1 MGERS
6 IDADVEPPASAG
18 DDTND
23 GPAVRLTRIGIGAA
37 LALGRAA
44 VAALAPAGEPPD
56 RVDAL
61 SGVFGGPAK
70 TDVPM
75 LLAAVAFA
83 TAMRVDRL
91 TSPAARTARR
101 AARTAVCIADLS
113 PLHPYLTRWRTDATH
128 RSERARLD
136 AEGARVRVTDRCGEL
151 MDALIAEVVR
161 HVDVDEV
168 ISRVDVD
175 AIVSRVDL
183 NRVVDRL
190 DLNRVV
196 DRLDL
201 NRVVDQVDVDRA
213 VHRVDLAALT
223 EEILDQV
230 EVESIIR
237 ESTESMTDETV
248 ALLRQRAAGADRRLA
263 LTIDRVFRRH
273 EPRELDLEPERE
285 T

>member
-1 MGERS
+1 MGQRS

-23 GPAVRLTRIGIGAA
+23 GPVVRLTRIGIGAA

-44 VAALAPAGEPPD
+44 VAAVAPAGESPD

-61 SGVFGGPAK
+61 SEVFGEPAR
-70 TDVPM
+70 TDVAM
-75 LLAAVAFA
+75 LLAAVALA
-83 TAMRVDRL
+83 AAMSVDRL

-101 AARTAVCIADLS
+101 AARTAVCLADLS

-136 AEGARVRVTDRCGEL
+136 AEGARVRVTDRYGEL

-175 AIVSRVDL
+175 AIVSRV
-183 NRVVDRL
+183 

>member
-61 SGVFGGPAK
+61 SEVFGEPAK

-151 MDALIAEVVR
+151 MDELIAEVVR

-175 AIVSRVDL
+175 AIVSRV
-183 NRVVDRL
+183 

>member
-1 MGERS
+1 
-6 IDADVEPPASAG
+6 
-18 DDTND
+18 
-23 GPAVRLTRIGIGAA
+23 
-37 LALGRAA
+37 
-44 VAALAPAGEPPD
+44 
-56 RVDAL
+56 
-61 SGVFGGPAK
+61 
-70 TDVPM
+70 
-75 LLAAVAFA
+75 
-83 TAMRVDRL
+83 
-91 TSPAARTARR
+91 
-101 AARTAVCIADLS
+101 
-113 PLHPYLTRWRTDATH
+113 
-128 RSERARLD
+128 
-136 AEGARVRVTDRCGEL
+136 

-175 AIVSRVDL
+175 AIVSRV
-183 NRVVDRL
+183 